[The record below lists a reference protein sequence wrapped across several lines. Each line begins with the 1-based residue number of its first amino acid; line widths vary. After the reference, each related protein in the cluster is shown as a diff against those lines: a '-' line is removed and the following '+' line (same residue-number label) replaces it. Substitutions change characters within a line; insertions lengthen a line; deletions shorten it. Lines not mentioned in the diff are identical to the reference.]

1 VQADYEGNAS
11 AIDVSGHLD
20 LCGPDLVEGWIFWA
34 SQPNTRLP
42 LDVLIEG
49 KLLGHC
55 DASARTQSEEP
66 VAGATGGR
74 GASQR
79 QQLPPRFLRVQHCES
94 ANWTTGGP

>member
-49 KLLGHC
+49 KLLV
-55 DASARTQSEEP
+55 DRI
-66 VAGATGGR
+66 
-74 GASQR
+74 
-79 QQLPPRFLRVQHCES
+79 
-94 ANWTTGGP
+94 